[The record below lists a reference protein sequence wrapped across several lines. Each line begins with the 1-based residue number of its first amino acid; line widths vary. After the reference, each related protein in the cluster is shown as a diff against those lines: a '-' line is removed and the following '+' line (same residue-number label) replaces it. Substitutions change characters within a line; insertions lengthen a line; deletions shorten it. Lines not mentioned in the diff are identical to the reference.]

1 MYYVLFC
8 PLTPFIS
15 WQRPHPASP
24 PCIGIMYHIMKMDN
38 EHTPLPP
45 PMSTPIQFV
54 LELCIMLWIV
64 LWYHV
69 IKLATEITF
78 VLKASQRHHPCIG
91 IRYYVMKLGTEI
103 LLYQIPLVSP
113 PLRQHHHHP
122 PCIMFWNTNIIPM
135 HNMTTGKLGTEIL
148 LHQIPSVPPPLRQ
161 YHHHPPCIM
170 FWNTNIIPIHN
181 MTTGKFLNRSLTENW
196 PAVLQWL
203 PPHIGARKSPKQ
215 RFELL
220 PTAIGSQQNQ
230 SGGGLEEDGKDSELG
245 WLFPRT
251 GSWQRGWGWTDLV
264 DQGEEE

>member
-1 MYYVLFC
+1 
-8 PLTPFIS
+8 
-15 WQRPHPASP
+15 
-24 PCIGIMYHIMKMDN
+24 MKMDN
-38 EHTPLPP
+38 EHIPLPP

-69 IKLATEITF
+69 IRLATEITF

-196 PAVLQWL
+196 PAVVLLQ
-203 PPHIGARKSPKQ
+203 PCKSIQRDCLRFWACSAPFWASICSNMLCFAILYSLLSINIKQ
-215 RFELL
+215 YALLSSSLL
-220 PTAIGSQQNQ
+220 PFEHQQ
-230 SGGGLEEDGKDSELG
+230 SI
-245 WLFPRT
+245 
-251 GSWQRGWGWTDLV
+251 
-264 DQGEEE
+264 

>member
-1 MYYVLFC
+1 MCYVLFC

-38 EHTPLPP
+38 EHTPFPP

-103 LLYQIPLVSP
+103 LLYQIPSVSP

-196 PAVLQWL
+196 PAVSSYSYTKKKDFRNLFF
-203 PPHIGARKSPKQ
+203 
-215 RFELL
+215 RFG
-220 PTAIGSQQNQ
+220 IFR
-230 SGGGLEEDGKDSELG
+230 LE
-245 WLFPRT
+245 F
-251 GSWQRGWGWTDLV
+251 
-264 DQGEEE
+264 

>member
-1 MYYVLFC
+1 MKLDTQATFVMTFHWPSPPSHPLCIGIMYYVINEIVCSHYSCHDNHPTPCPHLVLELFIGLWNWTHRPLLTWTPPSHPLCIMYYVLFC

-38 EHTPLPP
+38 EHIPLPP

-103 LLYQIPLVSP
+103 LLYQIPSVSP
-113 PLRQHHHHP
+113 PLRQH
-122 PCIMFWNTNIIPM
+122 
-135 HNMTTGKLGTEIL
+135 
-148 LHQIPSVPPPLRQ
+148 
-161 YHHHPPCIM
+161 HHHPPCIM

-196 PAVLQWL
+196 PAVQCFFVV
-203 PPHIGARKSPKQ
+203 RKSRK
-215 RFELL
+215 
-220 PTAIGSQQNQ
+220 
-230 SGGGLEEDGKDSELG
+230 
-245 WLFPRT
+245 
-251 GSWQRGWGWTDLV
+251 
-264 DQGEEE
+264 

>member
-1 MYYVLFC
+1 MSSTAPSHPLCIGYCVLFC
-8 PLTPFIS
+8 LLTPFIS

-103 LLYQIPLVSP
+103 LLYQIPSVSP

-135 HNMTTGKLGTEIL
+135 HNMTMGKLGTEIP
-148 LHQIPSVPPPLRQ
+148 LHQNRQ
-161 YHHHPPCIM
+161 HHPLSD
-170 FWNTNIIPIHN
+170 NTITIHH
-181 MTTGKFLNRSLTENW
+181 
-196 PAVLQWL
+196 VLC
-203 PPHIGARKSPKQ
+203 
-215 RFELL
+215 FEIL
-220 PTAIGSQQNQ
+220 I
-230 SGGGLEEDGKDSELG
+230 
-245 WLFPRT
+245 
-251 GSWQRGWGWTDLV
+251 
-264 DQGEEE
+264 